1 MRIYRNIIIAA
12 VMLSGCETVYHRN
25 TVYQYDVGTT
35 DAISSFNKDSQ
46 SCIEGDPPYEWD
58 ALICT
63 EYGEKEEDSPG
74 NGIETGYCCVWLE
87 EPPMCETPPCSIPM
101 LCQHN
106 LCFWESSCSWELIS
120 TTCDQ

>member
-1 MRIYRNIIIAA
+1 MKIYNILLIVIF
-12 VMLSGCETVYHRN
+12 LFFGCEAAS
-25 TVYQYDVGTT
+25 YQYSADTT
-35 DAISSFNKDSQ
+35 EDISANEDSQ
-46 SCIEGDPPYEWD
+46 SCIEGPSPYEWD
-58 ALICT
+58 ALMCT
-63 EYGEKEEDSPG
+63 EYGEKDLAG

>member
-1 MRIYRNIIIAA
+1 MRIYKNIIIAA
-12 VMLSGCETVYHRN
+12 VMLSGCETVYHHN
-25 TVYQYDVGTT
+25 TVYQYDVDITGE
-35 DAISSFNKDSQ
+35 DSQ
-46 SCIEGDPPYEWD
+46 ACIEGNPPYKWD
-58 ALICT
+58 ALMCT
-63 EYGEKEEDSPG
+63 EYGEKDLAG

-87 EPPMCETPPCSIPM
+87 DMCETPPCSSPIPAM

>member
-35 DAISSFNKDSQ
+35 DTINPFSKDSQ
-46 SCIEGDPPYEWD
+46 SCIEGAPPYEWD
-58 ALICT
+58 ALMCT

-87 EPPMCETPPCSIPM
+87 EPPMCETPPCSVPM

>member
-1 MRIYRNIIIAA
+1 VKVYRYIIITTI
-12 VMLSGCETVYHRN
+12 MLVGCETAHHPNGVHHNADITYE
-25 TVYQYDVGTT
+25 
-35 DAISSFNKDSQ
+35 DSQ
-46 SCIEGDPPYEWD
+46 SCIEDNPPYEWD

-63 EYGEKEEDSPG
+63 EYGEKDLAG
-74 NGIETGYCCVWLE
+74 NGTETGYCCVWLE
-87 EPPMCETPPCSIPM
+87 DPPMCETPPCSIPM